1 MSQKTVLF
9 KCWMGLSDG
18 LPPSPPPASTVMV
31 VAEIA
36 ALSPAEQAALEITV
50 VPDQEPALH
59 GQDALGLPSDE
70 GDPTGTWSIPG
81 PCARDDLS
89 DSSSDASADMPSLCA
104 RGDSS
109 DSSSDASADI
119 PSLCF
124 RDESSSD
131 DDSLCGAWSDAA
143 PDAPP
148 DASTPVPDLRECDDW
163 SSDASSGDASLS
175 FDAPGDDGGI
185 PKVIS
190 CRDGADACPENG
202 DPEGGPAR
210 DPAPVATPS
219 ADLADAVDWPA
230 VGSAFASYLDA
241 FQEAV
246 ESAAS
251 DPDNLGHID
260 VQGTTLRG
268 WINEQLLHKYKI
280 VARDEDG
287 SVIPEFSL
295 LHLLENCTD
304 FKNETS
310 QLEYLCEALGVRAV
324 ITTKYHAEY
333 AGEGVEYSWGLSKL
347 RQINE

>member
-104 RGDSS
+104 RDDSS

-219 ADLADAVDWPA
+219 ADSADAVDWPA

-295 LHLLENCTD
+295 LHLLEN
-304 FKNETS
+304 
-310 QLEYLCEALGVRAV
+310 
-324 ITTKYHAEY
+324 
-333 AGEGVEYSWGLSKL
+333 
-347 RQINE
+347 